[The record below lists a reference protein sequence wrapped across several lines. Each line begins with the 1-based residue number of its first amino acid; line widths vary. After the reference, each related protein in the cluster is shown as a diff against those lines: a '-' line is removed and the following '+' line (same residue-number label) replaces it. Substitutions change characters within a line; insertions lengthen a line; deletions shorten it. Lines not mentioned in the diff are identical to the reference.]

1 MKDIQQKLY
10 NDLTSLAESHE
21 SFYYTDQVL
30 AGHTYRIF
38 NYRLAS
44 YSQWLEPGAI
54 ESRGITFLVDDSGHG
69 ATALALV
76 SWPFEKFF
84 NLHENPLAMDLDL
97 TDPIEIQ
104 DKMDGSLISTLYVLG
119 ESSVWLKSK
128 GSLFSEQAIA
138 SMKLLKTKKYQAL
151 AKFID
156 SLVMTMDYTVIME
169 YTAPDNRIVV
179 GYDEPALTVLAIRD
193 NVIGEYIPLDTYAE
207 DDASEFFVRDVTRE
221 VGDVNAFVEGI
232 TDIQGMEGYIIKLK
246 TGQRVKIKSEW
257 YLKLHHIKDS
267 INSPR
272 RLFEAVVYDTVDDI
286 RASFWDD
293 ENALKII
300 DAMAE
305 LVSKHYNHMVD
316 TVERFYER
324 NKHLER
330 KDYAILGQK
339 ELEPTHFGLAMAKY
353 VGREVN
359 YRATMVKHR
368 KQYGIKDDPETGESV

>member
-1 MKDIQQKLY
+1 MNELQQKIY
-10 NDLTSLAESHE
+10 DDLVRLVENHE
-21 SFYYTDQVL
+21 SFYYTDQIL
-30 AGHTYRIF
+30 SGYTYRIF

-44 YSQWLEPGAI
+44 YSQWLEPSAM
-54 ESRGITFLVDDSGHG
+54 ESRGITFLVDHSGHD
-69 ATALALV
+69 AKALALV

-84 NLHENPLAMDLDL
+84 NLHENPMTMELDL
-97 TDPIEIQ
+97 SDPLEIQ
-104 DKMDGSLISTLYVLG
+104 DKMDGSLISTMYMVG
-119 ESSVWLKSK
+119 ESRVWLKSK
-128 GSLFSEQAIA
+128 GSLFSEQAMA
-138 SMKLLKTKKYQAL
+138 AMRLLETKRYEYL
-151 AKFID
+151 RYFID
-156 SLVMTMDYTVIME
+156 ALVMTMDYTVIME

-193 NVIGEYIPLDTYAE
+193 NHTGAYIPLDTYAE
-207 DDASEFFVRDVTRE
+207 HEASEFFVRDITRE
-221 VGDVNAFVEGI
+221 VEDVNSFVESI
-232 TDIQGMEGYIIKLK
+232 KDLQGLEGYIIKLK

-286 RASFWDD
+286 RASFYDD

-339 ELEPTHFGLAMAKY
+339 ELEPTHFGLAMSKY
-353 VGREVN
+353 IGREVD
-359 YRATMVKHR
+359 YRATMVKNR
-368 KQYGIKDDPETGESV
+368 KQYGIKDDPETEE